1 MIYDADLPP
10 KDRREMERR
19 ILGGAGRRLATTYG
33 RGMPP
38 WAAESLRLG
47 SSVGLELS
55 TEALPAPSAV

>member
-1 MIYDADLPP
+1 MLFRSCKAL
-10 KDRREMERR
+10 RREMERR
-19 ILGGAGRRLATTYG
+19 ILGRAGRRLATTYG